1 MVIHGIMKPLPMIF
15 CACVALDHIVTTE
28 PLVNSA
34 IVVAFIISLVTMVTM
49 LPVLMSLVVSLY
61 ACYNSRMTGQTFMEF
76 GMDIVPLLS
85 NLKFY
90 FIISFRC

>member
-28 PLVNSA
+28 PLVNSV
-34 IVVAFIISLVTMVTM
+34 IVVAFIISLVTMVM
-49 LPVLMSLVVSLY
+49 LPVLMSLLVSLY
-61 ACYNSRMTGQTFMEF
+61 ACYNSRMTGQTFMEI

-85 NLKFY
+85 NLKCY
-90 FIISFRC
+90 FIISFSC